1 MSLPAEALAEIS
13 RAWACMHLGPYHL
26 ASAIS
31 SCFVVRTWD
40 KRAKCEF
47 GGCGSSVDGIFEGNK
62 EGVGSG
68 VGGGRILWGRLNN
81 SGGVGG
87 CSSRLPDPASR
98 GVWGAACAAS
108 SYRAVR
114 ALEVW
119 RSHRL
124 HGKKHCGVRQAVF
137 MGLRVP
143 RNTPEGSGCFGKSHW
158 ARIGNSFPMEQWCG
172 SAYTD

>member
-1 MSLPAEALAEIS
+1 
-13 RAWACMHLGPYHL
+13 MHLGPYHL

-87 CSSRLPDPASR
+87 CSSRLPDPAPR
-98 GVWGAACAAS
+98 GVWGAASAAS
-108 SYRAVR
+108 SYRAVK
-114 ALEVW
+114 ALDN
-119 RSHRL
+119 
-124 HGKKHCGVRQAVF
+124 K
-137 MGLRVP
+137 
-143 RNTPEGSGCFGKSHW
+143 
-158 ARIGNSFPMEQWCG
+158 
-172 SAYTD
+172 